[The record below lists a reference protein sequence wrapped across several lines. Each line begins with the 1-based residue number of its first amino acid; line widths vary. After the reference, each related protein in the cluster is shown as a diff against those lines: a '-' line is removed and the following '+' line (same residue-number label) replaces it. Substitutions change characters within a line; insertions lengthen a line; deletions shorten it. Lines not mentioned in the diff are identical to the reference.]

1 MHIGRLRQEFAK
13 IPVPQEVRPVHDIEV
28 KSKVGNAFVENRYV
42 GRFGADNVLDSYRT
56 NLANQ
61 GWSFVG
67 ERSNG
72 NGFTARFCKGEYEAT
87 LETHIEKAYAYYDFA
102 MAWSDITIK
111 ECSPP

>member
-13 IPVPQEVRPVHDIEV
+13 IPVPPEVRPVHDIEV
-28 KSKVGNAFVENRYV
+28 RSKVGNALVENRYV
-42 GRFGADNVLDSYRT
+42 GRFGADNVLDGYRT

-72 NGFTARFCKGEYEAT
+72 NGFTATFCKGEYEAT

-111 ECSPP
+111 GCSPP